1 VNVSSSAKA
10 GFYPTPESKNLIQ
23 SLKDLKKELS
33 RFGKTSPDR
42 IGYNRLVKNVDS
54 LEESLKEHY
63 RELYAME
70 GALEAASARRLTEK
84 QRMMLRIVAEVQGET
99 LYTTLIERVSEELDI
114 PRSTVRWNL
123 KGLRDT
129 GLITAGDRENKGVP
143 VRLTEKQRI
152 MLRIVSEVQG
162 ETLYTTLIERVSEEL
177 DIPRSTVRWNL
188 KGLRDA
194 GLIAAG
200 DRDNKGVPVR
210 LTETGRVMASVISSG

>member
-1 VNVSSSAKA
+1 MNVSSSAKA

-23 SLKDLKKELS
+23 SLNELKRELS
-33 RFGKTSPDR
+33 RFGKTNPDR

-70 GALEAASARRLTEK
+70 GALETASTHKLTEK

-99 LYTTLIERVSEELDI
+99 IYTTLIERVSAELDI
-114 PRSTVRWNL
+114 P
-123 KGLRDT
+123 K
-129 GLITAGDRENKGVP
+129 
-143 VRLTEKQRI
+143 
-152 MLRIVSEVQG
+152 
-162 ETLYTTLIERVSEEL
+162 
-177 DIPRSTVRWNL
+177 STVRWNL

-210 LTETGRVMASVISSG
+210 LTETGRVMAGVVSPS

>member
-23 SLKDLKKELS
+23 SLHELKRELS
-33 RFGKTSPDR
+33 RFGKTNPDR

-84 QRMMLRIVAEVQGET
+84 QRTMLQIVAKVQGET
-99 LYTTLIERVSEELDI
+99 LYTSLIEKVSIELNI
-114 PRSTVRWNL
+114 PKSTVRW
-123 KGLRDT
+123 
-129 GLITAGDRENKGVP
+129 
-143 VRLTEKQRI
+143 
-152 MLRIVSEVQG
+152 S
-162 ETLYTTLIERVSEEL
+162 
-177 DIPRSTVRWNL
+177 L

-210 LTETGRVMASVISSG
+210 LTESGRIIAGFNASD

>member
-1 VNVSSSAKA
+1 MNVSSSAKA

-129 GLITAGDRENKGVP
+129 GLI
-143 VRLTEKQRI
+143 
-152 MLRIVSEVQG
+152 
-162 ETLYTTLIERVSEEL
+162 
-177 DIPRSTVRWNL
+177 
-188 KGLRDA
+188 
-194 GLIAAG
+194 AAG
-200 DRDNKGVPVR
+200 DRDNKGIPVR
-210 LTETGRVMASVISSG
+210 LTETGRVMAGVASVG

>member
-1 VNVSSSAKA
+1 MNVSSSARA
-10 GFYPTPESKNLIQ
+10 GFYPTPESKNLVQ
-23 SLKDLKKELS
+23 SLNELKRELS
-33 RFGKTSPDR
+33 RFGKTHPDT

-84 QRMMLRIVAEVQGET
+84 QRTMLRIVAEVQGET
-99 LYTTLIERVSEELDI
+99 LYTTLIDRVSEELDI
-114 PRSTVRWNL
+114 PRSTVRWSL

-129 GLITAGDRENKGVP
+129 
-143 VRLTEKQRI
+143 
-152 MLRIVSEVQG
+152 
-162 ETLYTTLIERVSEEL
+162 
-177 DIPRSTVRWNL
+177 
-188 KGLRDA
+188 

-210 LTETGRVMASVISSG
+210 LTETGRIMAGLLSPGD

>member
-23 SLKDLKKELS
+23 SLNELKRELS
-33 RFGKTSPDR
+33 RFGKTNPDR
-42 IGYNRLVKNVDS
+42 IGYNRLVKDVDF
-54 LEESLKEHY
+54 LEESLHEHY

-84 QRMMLRIVAEVQGET
+84 QRMMLRIV
-99 LYTTLIERVSEELDI
+99 
-114 PRSTVRWNL
+114 
-123 KGLRDT
+123 
-129 GLITAGDRENKGVP
+129 
-143 VRLTEKQRI
+143 
-152 MLRIVSEVQG
+152 SEVKG

-210 LTETGRVMASVISSG
+210 LTETGRIMAGVVSSYS